1 MVARFFFLTVFIF
14 CNFFCV
20 GECREFIF
28 VASTSQSMQDSDP
41 LNKVDES
48 IAWAIANL
56 NDDDEVGVITFK
68 DTPKIER
75 QLSKVNSASNKI
87 FNFEYSGQ
95 SNAGDAILSAV
106 DILTPKFNTE
116 RNIIFIG
123 NGEIFLTDAT
133 QTLQSAKNFQAALEQ
148 ASWSNISVYILNLRY
163 SGNPANYHSYSAYAK
178 EIPIPHAELMTTLR
192 TIFHN
197 DFNVPHINL
206 FSDFISGENLSI
218 EIPTTSAENL
228 KLFLISSNPGT
239 ATLKDSATIS
249 GQFINAFDVKN
260 PATNNFDI
268 AVNYPKNTSLTVDAK
283 IEVSGS
289 LQTEL
294 YFDTLK
300 ITPVDNN
307 GKNFLADKFFNDKPV
322 RVKINDKIFNS
333 KVSDGSIEIDV
344 SDETE
349 KISLQKV
356 FFSDLGILFFGNDT
370 AEINL
375 SNEYLPYIL
384 AGLAI
389 LLIIILFLR
398 QKKLANQ
405 PKKVEEETQ
414 PTLTKK
420 ITEPI
425 KKFPKQIVSA
435 TEIKKISYNGKLAI
449 YVTKTASEE
458 EISPREFNLFRV
470 NAAEINLH
478 EILQKCNIEEDFA
491 GVENII
497 ITPTNRGIIIA
508 NNSDCTII
516 KRNNLIERGRQTE
529 MYYNDSINIA
539 TEDETAEL
547 ILMYKSLKPN

>member
-1 MVARFFFLTVFIF
+1 M
-14 CNFFCV
+14 
-20 GECREFIF
+20 
-28 VASTSQSMQDSDP
+28 
-41 LNKVDES
+41 
-48 IAWAIANL
+48 
-56 NDDDEVGVITFK
+56 
-68 DTPKIER
+68 
-75 QLSKVNSASNKI
+75 
-87 FNFEYSGQ
+87 
-95 SNAGDAILSAV
+95 
-106 DILTPKFNTE
+106 
-116 RNIIFIG
+116 
-123 NGEIFLTDAT
+123 
-133 QTLQSAKNFQAALEQ
+133 
-148 ASWSNISVYILNLRY
+148 
-163 SGNPANYHSYSAYAK
+163 
-178 EIPIPHAELMTTLR
+178 
-192 TIFHN
+192 
-197 DFNVPHINL
+197 
-206 FSDFISGENLSI
+206 
-218 EIPTTSAENL
+218 
-228 KLFLISSNPGT
+228 
-239 ATLKDSATIS
+239 
-249 GQFINAFDVKN
+249 
-260 PATNNFDI
+260 
-268 AVNYPKNTSLTVDAK
+268 TVDAK

-294 YFDTLK
+294 SFDTLK
-300 ITPVDNN
+300 ITPADNN

-344 SDETE
+344 SDEAE

-405 PKKVEEETQ
+405 PKKAEEETQ

-420 ITEPI
+420 IAEPI